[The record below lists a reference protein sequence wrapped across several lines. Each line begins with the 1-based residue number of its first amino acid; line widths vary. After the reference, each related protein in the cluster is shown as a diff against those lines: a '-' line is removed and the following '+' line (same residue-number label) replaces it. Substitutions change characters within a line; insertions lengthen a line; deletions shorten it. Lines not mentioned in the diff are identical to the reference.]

1 MSNTASNFKYY
12 VLRTI
17 TGKEQ
22 EVGDY
27 IRSMRDV
34 EPLFR
39 TNVRDILI
47 PMETYFQ
54 VNKMA
59 KEGKVERV
67 RPYYSGYV
75 FVEAWLVGDTTF
87 KLRRV
92 PNVLGFL
99 GGEIDPVA
107 LSDAD
112 VAQLKETSDRL
123 SEKPEDVELHFAVG
137 ERVKVTFG
145 PFAGFF
151 GEVTDVNDE
160 RKKLKILVKVF
171 GRETMMEVDYM
182 QVEKESLPDEAAQ

>member
-1 MSNTASNFKYY
+1 MSNTADFKYY

-54 VNKMA
+54 ANKMA

-75 FVEAWLVGDTTF
+75 FVEALLNGDTIF
-87 KLRRV
+87 KLRRI
-92 PNVLGFL
+92 PNCLGFL
-99 GGEIDPVA
+99 GGEVDPVA

-123 SEKPEDVELHFAVG
+123 SEKPEDVELHFVIG

-145 PFAGFF
+145 PFSGFF
-151 GEVTDVNDE
+151 GEVTEVNDE

-171 GRETMMEVDYM
+171 GRETMMEVDYI
-182 QVEKESLPDEAAQ
+182 QVEKESLPD

>member
-1 MSNTASNFKYY
+1 MTNTREFKYY

-39 TNVRDILI
+39 TNVKDILI

-75 FVEAWLVGDTTF
+75 FVEALMSGDTAF

-92 PNVLGFL
+92 PGVLGFL
-99 GGEIDPVA
+99 GSETDPVA

-112 VAQLKETSDRL
+112 VLQLKETSDRL
-123 SEKPEDVELHFAVG
+123 SEKPENVEVNFTVG

-145 PFAGFF
+145 PFSGFF
-151 GEVTDVNDE
+151 GEVTEVNDE

-171 GRETMMEVDYM
+171 GRETTMEVDYM
-182 QVEKESLPDEAAQ
+182 QVEKESLPD